1 MVWLL
6 LIQAFL
12 GLSIWAYVV
21 CLEVITGSNT
31 GCSKMKGRKKRA
43 RQVNK
48 ACASQPN
55 TPFSQDREIP
65 RVVGRIVLTGE
76 SPRQSGASGRDV

>member
-31 GCSKMKGRKKRA
+31 GCSKMKGKKKRA

-48 ACASQPN
+48 ACVSQPN

-65 RVVGRIVLTGE
+65 QVVRHIVLTGK
-76 SPRQSGASGRDV
+76 SPWQSGASSTDV